1 MSKITIN
8 DITTGAQINRGTFYR
23 YFDDKLDLIE
33 KTEKLIFDR
42 IEASLHENILNG
54 KIKSISQVEFSSYRL
69 ELLGILKD
77 NAPFISAMLS
87 TNGDL
92 TFESKLIIHMR
103 KFSRIGLAALG
114 VNIDKTTDSRE
125 LTLQFMAN
133 GIIGLIR
140 HWLSHENMSIE
151 TVAATMDGIMSNGII
166 STLSGTD

>member
-1 MSKITIN
+1 M
-8 DITTGAQINRGTFYR
+8 
-23 YFDDKLDLIE
+23 
-33 KTEKLIFDR
+33 IFDR

-92 TFESKLIIHMR
+92 TFESQLIIHMR
-103 KFSRIGLAALG
+103 NFSRIGLAALG
-114 VNIDKTTDSRE
+114 VNIDETTDSRE

-140 HWLSHENMSIE
+140 YWLSHEDMAIE
-151 TVAATMDGIMSNGII
+151 TIATTMDGIMSNGII